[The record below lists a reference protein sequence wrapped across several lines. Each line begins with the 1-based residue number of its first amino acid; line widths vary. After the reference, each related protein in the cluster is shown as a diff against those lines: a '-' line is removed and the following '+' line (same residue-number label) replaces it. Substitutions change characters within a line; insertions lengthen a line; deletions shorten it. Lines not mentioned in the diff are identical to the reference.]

1 MLDVAV
7 SFLADEF
14 NAYLLRRTGST
25 TVGKMAAGPVMN
37 DLGKLAIASGS
48 IGACL
53 INVEEERVVRA
64 QLPERMLVK
73 GSQVTL
79 QPELRLNL
87 TLLFAANLTP
97 YEMSLRGLSQ
107 VLTFF
112 QSHPAFASDE
122 YPGLDPRIGRLV
134 VEMMS
139 YGPEQLNQI
148 WAYLGAKYLP
158 SVIYRVR
165 MVVLQDVEPQGI
177 GEPITGIA
185 LDLHDK

>member
-1 MLDVAV
+1 
-7 SFLADEF
+7 
-14 NAYLLRRTGST
+14 
-25 TVGKMAAGPVMN
+25 
-37 DLGKLAIASGS
+37 
-48 IGACL
+48 
-53 INVEEERVVRA
+53 
-64 QLPERMLVK
+64 MLVK

-97 YEMSLRGLSQ
+97 YEMSLRGFPRCSPSSVPPRLR
-107 VLTFF
+107 LRRI
-112 QSHPAFASDE
+112 PRA
-122 YPGLDPRIGRLV
+122 GPRIGRLV